1 MEGQIKQIAKKVKVK
16 TKISGKEPE
25 RKVREIREVE
35 VYQSLLGHSLIGE
48 EEKETTVLKK
58 ARLEEKAVPLESLQ
72 RRTRKNRN

>member
-35 VYQSLLGHSLIGE
+35 V
-48 EEKETTVLKK
+48 
-58 ARLEEKAVPLESLQ
+58 
-72 RRTRKNRN
+72 